1 MKKITVFLGVCFLT
15 LFFGVA
21 NLYSAP
27 DPNFHIYI
35 CFGQSN
41 MEGAGQVEQSDK
53 VNVNERFKMMAT
65 VSCNGSREM
74 GKWYTA
80 VPPLARCNTGL
91 SPADYFGRT
100 LVEKLDENIRVGV
113 IVVAVGGADIQLF
126 EEDGYQSYINT
137 AADWLKNWAK
147 EYDYNC
153 YKRIID
159 MAKIAQNDGVI
170 KGILVHQGET
180 NNMQQNWPNRL
191 KAIYENMLSDLN
203 LKGEEV
209 PLLVGETRRDGV
221 CSGHNQVI
229 ANVPNVIPNS
239 YVISSEGLEKTNDEY
254 HFSAQGYRDF
264 GKRYAEQ
271 MLKLLPASSEPE
283 SGNQSGESGSTDD
296 VDEKP
301 ITGPKGGADLY
312 VNGRRIYAYAPNGL
326 TSNRPLLISCHGM
339 DQSIEYQ
346 RNQAKWEQ
354 VADTANF
361 LVVYPGGGTGYSTW
375 DISGDKDVNF
385 ILSIIDEMHKQYNID
400 KSRVY
405 MSGFSMGGMLTYH
418 LMAKIPDRI
427 AAFAPV
433 SGHLMG
439 GGSYSNVRPLPLIHV
454 HGTSDSVVPYDGSTD
469 YVNGWAKQNGCNSTP
484 VVTQYNNGNPSCKKE
499 VWTGGECETEVVRIS
514 FNGRDHEHNN
524 SGALHTSREIWN
536 FVKNYSL
543 ECGKVGSSGISFTSP
558 SASGKYSD
566 GDILPINIK
575 VGGNIE
581 VDKIVLSIDGDDFAE
596 LSSEPWSVEWTA
608 ISGDHVIKAVATL
621 VDGST
626 VESQVKVFVNI
637 PQTPYNGTPFAVPGK
652 IEAEEFDFGGDGY
665 AYYDKDAENRN
676 GTTRDEGVDMSATA
690 IGYTEEGEWLEYT
703 VDIKC
708 DDAYTLEAK
717 VASGSDGSSFK
728 LYLDNEPITGVISV
742 PNTGDWETF
751 TTVTEEIDNLPSGVH
766 ILKLEITGSWLDMDN
781 MVFVSKGDCTTGISL
796 TLNDFF
802 VEGNDFSVYNL
813 LGQKVKSIKYREDL
827 RQLPYG
833 VYLLKNDMT
842 GLVKKIVLS
851 E

>member
-1 MKKITVFLGVCFLT
+1 MKKITLLLILSFCTLVMGVTSAF
-15 LFFGVA
+15 
-21 NLYSAP
+21 SAP

-53 VNVNERFKMMAT
+53 INVNERFRMMAT

-126 EEDGYQSYINT
+126 EQDGYQSYINT

-159 MAKIAQNDGVI
+159 MAKIAQQDGVI

-203 LKGEEV
+203 LKGEDV

-239 YVISSEGLEKTNDEY
+239 YVISSEGLEKTNDDY

-354 VADTANF
+354 IADTANF
-361 LVVYPGGGTGYSTW
+361 LVVYPAGGTGYSTW
-375 DISGDKDVNF
+375 DISGDQDVNF

-418 LMAKIPDRI
+418 LMGKIPDKI

-439 GGSYSNVRPLPLIHV
+439 GGTYSNVRPLPLIHV

-484 VVTQYNNGNPSCKKE
+484 IVTEYRNGNPTCKKE

-524 SGALHTSREIWN
+524 SGALHTSQEIWN

-543 ECGKVGSSGISFTSP
+543 ECGKVGSSGISFSSP

-566 GDILPINIK
+566 GDVLSISVK
-575 VGGNIE
+575 VGSKVE
-581 VDKIVLSIDGDDFAE
+581 ATKIVFSIDGDE
-596 LSSEPWSVEWTA
+596 LTTISSEPWSTKWTA
-608 ISGDHVIKAVATL
+608 TSGNHVIKAVATMS
-621 VDGST
+621 DGST
-626 VESQVKVFVNI
+626 SEAETEIFVNV
-637 PQTPYNGTPFAVPGK
+637 PQTPYNEVPAMVPGK
-652 IEAEEFDFGGDGY
+652 IEAEEFDYGGDGY
-665 AYYDKDAENRN
+665 AYYDNDAENRN
-676 GTTRDEGVDMSATA
+676 GDTRDEGVDMSATA
-690 IGYTEEGEWLEYT
+690 IGYTQKGEWLEYT
-703 VDIKC
+703 IEVEQDGEY
-708 DDAYTLEAK
+708 AMSAS
-717 VASGSDGSSFK
+717 VASGADGASFK
-728 LYLDNEPITGVISV
+728 LYIDNEAVTDVIDV

-751 TTVTEEIDNLPSGVH
+751 VSVESEIGTLTAGKH
-766 ILKLEITGSWLDMDN
+766 ILKLEITGDWLDMDY
-781 MVFVSKGDCTTGISL
+781 MQFSMISEGTGVKVPLS
-796 TLNDFF
+796 DFF
-802 VEGNDFSVYNL
+802 VSGKEYIVYSL
-813 LGQKVKSIKYREDL
+813 LGQQVKTIKCRDDL
-827 RQLPYG
+827 SQLSCG
-833 VYLLKNDMT
+833 VYLLRSNDT
-842 GLVKKIVLS
+842 GQVKKIVIS

>member
-1 MKKITVFLGVCFLT
+1 MKNITMRLFSFLIVYLGTCFWS
-15 LFFGVA
+15 F
-21 NLYSAP
+21 SAP

-53 VNVNERFKMMAT
+53 LNVDERFKMMAT

-100 LVEKLDENIRVGV
+100 LVANLDKNIKVGV

-159 MAKIAQNDGVI
+159 MAKIAQQDGVI

-191 KAIYENMLSDLN
+191 KAIYESMLSDLN

-221 CSGHNQVI
+221 CNGHNQVI
-229 ANVPNVIPNS
+229 AKVPSVIPNS

-283 SGNQSGESGSTDD
+283 SGSQPEANEPEDD
-296 VDEKP
+296 IDDKP

-312 VNGRRIYAYAPNGL
+312 VNSRRIYAYAPNSL

-354 VADTANF
+354 IADTANF

-418 LMAKIPDRI
+418 LMAKIPDKI

-469 YVNGWAKQNGCNSTP
+469 YVNGWAKQNGCNTTP
-484 VVTQYNNGNPSCKKE
+484 VVTQYNNGSPSCKKE

-543 ECGKVGSSGISFTSP
+543 ECGKVGSNGITFSSP

-566 GDILPINIK
+566 GDVLPISVK
-575 VGGNIE
+575 VGGKVE
-581 VDKIVLSIDGDDFAE
+581 ASKIVFSVDGDE
-596 LSSEPWSVEWTA
+596 LTTVSSEPWSTKWTA
-608 ISGDHVIKAVATL
+608 TSGNHVIKAVATMS
-621 VDGST
+621 DGST
-626 VESQVKVFVNI
+626 FEAETKIFVNV
-637 PQTPYNGTPFAVPGK
+637 PQTPYNEVPAAVPGK
-652 IEAEEFDFGGDGY
+652 IEAEEFDLGGEGY
-665 AYYDKDAENRN
+665 AYYDTDSQNRN
-676 GTTRDEGVDMSATA
+676 GGDRDEGVDMSNTA
-690 IGYTEEGEWLEYT
+690 IGYTQKGEWLEYT
-703 VDIKC
+703 IDVAQDGEY
-708 DDAYTLEAK
+708 AVSAS
-717 VASGSDGSSFK
+717 VASGADGASFK
-728 LYLDNEPITGVISV
+728 LYIDNEAVTDIIDV

-751 TTVTEEIDNLPSGVH
+751 VSVESEIGVLTAGKH
-766 ILKLEITGSWLDMDN
+766 ILKLEITGDWLDMDY
-781 MVFVSKGDCTTGISL
+781 MMFTKEGGVTTDVILVNSD
-796 TLNDFF
+796 DFNGEF
-802 VEGNDFSVYNL
+802 AVYDV
-813 LGQKVKSIKYREDL
+813 LGQYQGLTIVENGNVSLNRGI
-827 RQLPYG
+827 
-833 VYLLKNDMT
+833 YLLRNTRTNKVT
-842 GLVKKIVLS
+842 KIVVTK
-851 E
+851 

>member
-1 MKKITVFLGVCFLT
+1 
-15 LFFGVA
+15 
-21 NLYSAP
+21 
-27 DPNFHIYI
+27 
-35 CFGQSN
+35 

-53 VNVNERFKMMAT
+53 VNVNERFRMMAT

-100 LVEKLDENIRVGV
+100 LVENLDENIRVGV

-126 EEDGYQSYINT
+126 EEDGYQSYINS

-159 MAKIAQNDGVI
+159 MAKIAQQDGVI

-203 LKGEEV
+203 LKGEDV

-229 ANVPNVIPNS
+229 AKVPSVIPNS
-239 YVISSEGLEKTNDEY
+239 YVISSEGLEKTNDDY
-254 HFSAQGYRDF
+254 HFSAKGYRDF

-271 MLKLLPASSEPE
+271 MLKLLPDEPSSGGSS
-283 SGNQSGESGSTDD
+283 SGGNDTPQTPQEDPND
-296 VDEKP
+296 RP
-301 ITGPKGGADLY
+301 ITGPKGGADVY
-312 VNGRRIYAYAPNGL
+312 VNSRQVYVYAPNGI
-326 TSNRPLLISCHGM
+326 TANRPLLISCHGM
-339 DQSIEYQ
+339 DQSIAYQ

-354 VADTANF
+354 IADTANF
-361 LVVYPGGGTGYSTW
+361 VVAYPGGGTGYSTW
-375 DISGDKDVNF
+375 DINGDKDVNF
-385 ILSIIDEMHKQYNID
+385 ILAIIDDMYEKYGID

-418 LMAKIPDRI
+418 MMAKIPDRI

-454 HGTSDSVVPYDGSTD
+454 HGTSDSVVSYDGSTD
-469 YVNGWAKQNGCNSTP
+469 YVTGWAKQNGCNDTP
-484 VVTQYNNGNPSCKKE
+484 ITTQYTNGNPTCKKE
-499 VWTGGECETEVVRIS
+499 VWTDGKCETEVVRIS

-543 ECGKVGSSGISFTSP
+543 ECGKVGSSGISITSP
-558 SASGKYSD
+558 SAGGKYSE
-566 GDILPINIK
+566 GDVLPITIK
-575 VGGNIE
+575 IGGNIE
-581 VDKIVLSIDGDDFAE
+581 VDEIEISIDGTEFAN
-596 LSSEPWSVEWTA
+596 LSSEPWSTKWTSV
-608 ISGDHVIKAVATL
+608 SGDHVIKAVATL
-621 VDGST
+621 ANGT
-626 VESQVKVFVNI
+626 KVESQVKVFVNI
-637 PQTPYNGTPFAVPGK
+637 PQSPYNGTPFVIPGK
-652 IEAEEFDFGGDGY
+652 IEAEEFDLGGDGY
-665 AYYDKDAENRN
+665 AYYDKDSQNRN
-676 GTTRDEGVDMSATA
+676 GGDRDEGVDMSNTA

-703 VDIKC
+703 VDIKY
-708 DDAYTLEAK
+708 DDEYTLEAT
-717 VASGSDGSSFK
+717 VASGADGSSFK
-728 LYLDNEPITGVISV
+728 LYLDDEPITGIISV

-751 TTVTEEIDNLPSGVH
+751 TTVEEKIDNLPSGVH
-766 ILKLEITGSWLDMDN
+766 ILKLEITGSWMDMDKMEFISEN
-781 MVFVSKGDCTTGISL
+781 HATTGIRL
-796 TLNDFF
+796 TQSNFF
-802 VEGNDFSVYNL
+802 VEGESYEVYGL
-813 LGQKVKSIKYREDL
+813 LGQKIMDVTSSAAL
-827 RQLPYG
+827 RALPKG
-833 VYLLKNDMT
+833 VYLLRNTQTRMI
-842 GLVKKIVLS
+842 KKVIIS

>member
-1 MKKITVFLGVCFLT
+1 MKNITLRLIVLLTIMLGMQGLVN
-15 LFFGVA
+15 A
-21 NLYSAP
+21 AP

-100 LVEKLDENIRVGV
+100 LVEKLDENIKVGV

-126 EEDGYQSYINT
+126 EEDGYQSYLNT

-147 EYDYNC
+147 EYDNNC

-159 MAKIAQNDGVI
+159 MAKIAQQDGVI

-239 YVISSEGLEKTNDEY
+239 YVISSEGLEKTNDDY

-283 SGNQSGESGSTDD
+283 SGSQPEENEPKEDIDD
-296 VDEKP
+296 KP

-312 VNGRRIYAYAPNGL
+312 VNSRRIYAYAPNSL

-354 VADTANF
+354 IADTANF

-469 YVNGWAKQNGCNSTP
+469 YVNGWAKQNGCNTTP
-484 VVTQYNNGNPSCKKE
+484 VVTQHNNGSPSCKKE

-524 SGALHTSREIWN
+524 SGALHTSQEIWN

-558 SASGKYSD
+558 SASGKYSE
-566 GDILPINIK
+566 GDVLPISVKAGKNVDI
-575 VGGNIE
+575 
-581 VDKIVLSIDGDDFAE
+581 DKIVISVDGE
-596 LSSEPWSVEWTA
+596 EMVTLTSEPWSAEWSA
-608 ISGDHVIKAVATL
+608 VSGDHVIKAVATL
-621 VDGST
+621 ADGSK
-626 VESQVKVFVNI
+626 VEATSKIFVNI
-637 PQTPYNGTPFAVPGK
+637 PQTPYNGTPSAIPGK
-652 IEAEEFDFGGDGY
+652 IEAEEFDFGGEGY
-665 AYYDKDAENRN
+665 AYSDKDAENRN
-676 GTTRDEGVDMSATA
+676 GGDRDEGVDMSNTA
-690 IGYTEEGEWLEYT
+690 IGYTQTGEWLEYT
-703 VDIKC
+703 VNVEEAGEYAFE
-708 DDAYTLEAK
+708 AY
-717 VASGSDGSSFK
+717 VASGADGASFK
-728 LYLDNEPITGVISV
+728 LYIDNEAITDIISV

-751 TTVTEEIDNLPSGVH
+751 VTVESNIENLPAGKHV
-766 ILKLEITGSWLDMDN
+766 LKLEITGDWLDMDYMN
-781 MVFVSKGDCTTGISL
+781 FKLVSQNTGMNIPLSDFWVENSECDVFS
-796 TLNDFF
+796 
-802 VEGNDFSVYNL
+802 L
-813 LGQKVKSIKYREDL
+813 LGQKIKTVNNRNELKDL
-827 RQLPYG
+827 PAG
-833 VYLLKNDMT
+833 VYLLRNTQTQK
-842 GLVKKIVLS
+842 VKKVVIS